1 MELEDKTVKRLYIS
15 NGSNK
20 TGAEQRRLRKLDSV
34 ETAAMRATAE
44 AQIWLGLAAAA
55 RRLDG
60 IKTSNK
66 KAAIAATAAV
76 QT

>member
-1 MELEDKTVKRLYIS
+1 
-15 NGSNK
+15 
-20 TGAEQRRLRKLDSV
+20 
-34 ETAAMRATAE
+34 MRATAE
-44 AQIWLGLAAAA
+44 AQMWLGLEAAA